1 MDGRKFIDN
10 DGKPLDSRYREAEGL
25 QLELPL
31 PTPAQQQPRTEVEEG
46 SCPYHQVFVYECHYC
61 NPR

>member
-1 MDGRKFIDN
+1 MSGQKYIDN
-10 DGKPLDSRYREAEGL
+10 DGQPLDSRYREAEGL

-31 PTPAQQQPRTEVEEG
+31 PETPQQQPRTEVQDG
-46 SCPYHQVFVYECHYC
+46 SCPYHKTFVYECPYC